1 MLDTGCLPTVLL
13 GDQTRLSQILLNY
26 LSNAVKFTVRGGL
39 TLRAAIVE
47 DDGTALAGAA
57 PPCLSAR
64 GPLVSSACGPCSAH
78 AETGLVKPA
87 PILTVVCDTRR
98 RV

>member
-26 LSNAVKFTVRGGL
+26 LSNAVKFTVSGDL
-39 TLRAAIVE
+39 PLRAAIVE

-57 PPCLSAR
+57 APCLSAR
-64 GPLVSSACGPCSAH
+64 RPVVS
-78 AETGLVKPA
+78 PA
-87 PILTVVCDTRR
+87 
-98 RV
+98 